1 MRMILLCL
9 LPLSACLGVKTT
21 RLYAGPQRPLAGTC
35 DPASR
40 ATLSIR
46 GNAMVF
52 APQDGTTTLQGT
64 VEGTALSASAVF
76 PGADRKSYRL
86 QLTGQLAGDQIDA
99 TLVTPRCRYA
109 LTLTRTS
116 H

>member
-9 LPLSACLGVKTT
+9 VPLSACGLKTT

-46 GNAMVF
+46 GNAVVF

-64 VEGTALSASAVF
+64 IEGTALSASAVL
-76 PGADRKSYRL
+76 PGVDRKSYTL
-86 QLTGQLAGDQIDA
+86 QLAGQLAGNQIDA
-99 TLVTPRCRYA
+99 TFTTPRCRYA
-109 LTLTRTS
+109 LFLTRTS
-116 H
+116 W